1 MHKRLLS
8 LFAAAALILGISPPA
23 LAKEPVPKRIGQ
35 CVTTKVSELGSRLE
49 GMPDSGSAVVYSNGL
64 YQVSY
69 DIVAGIAASRA
80 GDRVKVCLVELPQ
93 DCPKGDDRG
102 KVYKAT
108 NLRTHKSWTAP
119 DSEHSCGGA

>member
-1 MHKRLLS
+1 MHKRLLA
-8 LFAAAALILGISPPA
+8 LLTATALILAPPV
-23 LAKEPVPKRIGQ
+23 LAKEPVPKRVGQ

-69 DIVAGIAASRA
+69 DMVPGIAASRV
-80 GDRVKVCLVELPQ
+80 GDSVKVCLVELPQ

>member
-1 MHKRLLS
+1 MRLLA
-8 LFAAAALILGISPPA
+8 LLAATALALTPTA
-23 LAKEPVPKRIGQ
+23 LAKEPVPKKIGQ
-35 CVTTKVSELGSRLE
+35 CATTRIKTLESRLE
-49 GMPDSGSAVVYSNGL
+49 GMPDSGSAVSYTNGL

-69 DIVAGIAASRA
+69 EIVPGIATSRV
-80 GDRVKVCLVELPQ
+80 GDGAKVCLVELPE

-108 NLRTHKSWTAP
+108 NLRTHKSWTLS

>member
-1 MHKRLLS
+1 MHKRLIVL
-8 LFAAAALILGISPPA
+8 LAASALALTPPA
-23 LAKEPVPKRIGQ
+23 LAKEPVPKKIGQ
-35 CVTTKVSELGSRLE
+35 CVATRIKTLESRLE
-49 GMPDSGSAVVYSNGL
+49 DMPDSGSAVGYTNGL

-69 DIVAGIAASRA
+69 EIVPGIATSRV
-80 GDRVKVCLVELPQ
+80 GDRAKVCLVELPQ

>member
-1 MHKRLLS
+1 MHKRLLC
-8 LFAAAALILGISPPA
+8 LLAATAMTLAPPA

-35 CVTTKVSELGSRLE
+35 CVATTVSELGPRLE
-49 GMPDSGSAVVYSNGL
+49 GMPNSGSAVIYSDGL
-64 YQVSY
+64 SQVSY
-69 DIVAGIAASRA
+69 DIIPGIATSRV
-80 GDRVKVCLVELPQ
+80 GDTVKVCLVELPR